1 MQSVPAVRIMHA
13 MPSPAAH
20 GALRRGHSV
29 SLAYTKQ
36 SCTAQGGAV
45 GALIKQHL
53 PGSGLLHL
61 TVSVAFASLGAL
73 CDFIAVPV
81 LDVVLGR
88 DLGADEEAR
97 HCLSAVLHTCLAVQE
112 KLADTASLCSST
124 LTIRFR
130 YMHADVML

>member
-1 MQSVPAVRIMHA
+1 
-13 MPSPAAH
+13 
-20 GALRRGHSV
+20 
-29 SLAYTKQ
+29 
-36 SCTAQGGAV
+36 V

-97 HCLSAVLHTCLAVQE
+97 HCLSAVQE